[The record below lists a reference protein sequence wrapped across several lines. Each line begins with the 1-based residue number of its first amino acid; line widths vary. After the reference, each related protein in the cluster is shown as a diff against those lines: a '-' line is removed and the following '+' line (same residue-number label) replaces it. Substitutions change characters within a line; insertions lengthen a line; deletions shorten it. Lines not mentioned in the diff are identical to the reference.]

1 LPAGPEV
8 VLSVHTDLR
17 TGGKVSIL
25 ALVVEDYKSMNIRVG
40 RGECKQKKTK
50 KCKKNAHCMSPS
62 RVLASLSRPL
72 ARRGIPRYPLAVCR
86 RQTRSA
92 QRG

>member
-25 ALVVEDYKSMNIRVG
+25 ALVVEDYKSMNIRV
-40 RGECKQKKTK
+40 
-50 KCKKNAHCMSPS
+50 
-62 RVLASLSRPL
+62 
-72 ARRGIPRYPLAVCR
+72 
-86 RQTRSA
+86 
-92 QRG
+92 